1 MDFLADINN
10 AVPEATL
17 AGFGLGGLLLGA
29 IGGDRIAGLLRVLAA
44 AALAVAAGLT
54 FYQFNHPGAVD
65 GISAFASPLAPDG
78 LYRVTMFTLFAKGV
92 TYVLAA
98 LALFMSGGFLKSA
111 QMERYEYPLL
121 VTFASLGAGMMLSA
135 NDLMTLYV
143 GIETLSLSSYV
154 LAAFRR
160 DSLKSAEAGLK
171 YFVLG
176 ALASGL
182 LLYGSSLIYGFTGG
196 TGYSVIAAAPVSV
209 GLVFGLVF
217 VICGLAFKASAAPF
231 HIWTPDVYEGAP
243 APVVAF
249 FSTAPKIAAVA
260 LLAHV
265 LFVAFGTHEESW
277 RQIIAIIAALSML
290 IGAFGALLQKSVK
303 RILAYSS
310 ISNVGF
316 ALIGIA
322 AGVENGAAAVL
333 VYMTLYVI
341 ATLGLFGGV
350 LALRRAGKAIDEVS
364 DLNGLVK
371 QKPGMAMGLLILIF
385 SVAGIPPA
393 AGFWGKLQVFT
404 AGLQADML
412 WLVLVGALSSVVS
425 LGYYLRIVW
434 AMFMKPAGEPLDR
447 TDVSVAATVFLTAI
461 LIFPVLTVTIQMLL
475 DAAVLASGG

>member
-1 MDFLADINN
+1 MDFLADITN
-10 AVPEATL
+10 AAPEAIL
-17 AGFGLGGLLLGA
+17 AGFGLVALLIGA
-29 IGGDRIAGLLRVLAA
+29 IGGDRISGLLRLLSVVALAA
-44 AALAVAAGLT
+44 AAAMAAI
-54 FYQFNHPGAVD
+54 QFGR
-65 GISAFASPLAPDG
+65 GETISAFASDPLAPDG
-78 LYRVTMFTLFAKGV
+78 LYKATMFTLFAKVV
-92 TYVLAA
+92 TYGMAAAA
-98 LALFMSGGFLKSA
+98 LLMSGGALKSS

-121 VTFASLGAGMMLSA
+121 VVFGSLGAGMMLSA

-160 DSLKSAEAGLK
+160 DSVKSAEAGLK

-182 LLYGSSLIYGFTGG
+182 LLYGSSLVYGFTGG
-196 TGYSVIAAAPVSV
+196 TGYLAIAQAPESI
-209 GLVFGLVF
+209 GLTFGLVF

-249 FSTAPKIAAVA
+249 FSTAPKIAAVG

-265 LFVAFGTHEESW
+265 LFTAFGTHAASW
-277 RQIIAIIAALSML
+277 QQIVAIVSALSML
-290 IGAFGALLQKSVK
+290 IGAFGALMQNSIK

-322 AGVENGAAAVL
+322 AGAEAGAASVL

-341 ATLGLFGGV
+341 ATLGMFGGI
-350 LALRRAGKAIDEVS
+350 LALRRGGKAVDQVS

-371 QKPGMAMGLLILIF
+371 SKPGIALGLMVLIF

-404 AGLQADML
+404 AGIEAELL
-412 WLVLVGALSSVVS
+412 WLVLAGALASVVS
-425 LGYYLRIVW
+425 LGYYLRLVW
-434 AMFMKPAGEPLDR
+434 AMFMKPPGEALDK
-447 TDVSVAATVFLTAI
+447 TDASVGLVVALTSLAM
-461 LIFPVLTVTIQMLL
+461 FPVITIFVQMLL
-475 DAAVLASGG
+475 DAAARAAGG

>member
-1 MDFLADINN
+1 M
-10 AVPEATL
+10 
-17 AGFGLGGLLLGA
+17 
-29 IGGDRIAGLLRVLAA
+29 
-44 AALAVAAGLT
+44 LT
-54 FYQFNHPGAVD
+54 FYQFQHPGAVD
-65 GISAFASPLAPDG
+65 GIEAFISPLAPDG
-78 LYRVTMFTLFAKGV
+78 LYRVTPFTLFAKGV

-98 LALFMSGGFLKSA
+98 LALFMSGGFLKTA

-209 GLVFGLVF
+209 GLTFGLVF

-265 LFVAFGTHEESW
+265 MFVTFGNVEHSW
-277 RQIIAIIAALSML
+277 QMIIAIISALSML
-290 IGAFGALLQKSVK
+290 IGAFGDRPHLD
-303 RILAYSS
+303 
-310 ISNVGF
+310 GF
-316 ALIGIA
+316 VPTLGRDGQG
-322 AGVENGAAAVL
+322 GVENAL
-333 VYMTLYVI
+333 
-341 ATLGLFGGV
+341 ATLPLGFGAQFGLGEDRHGH
-350 LALRRAGKAIDEVS
+350 
-364 DLNGLVK
+364 DLTRSRVR
-371 QKPGMAMGLLILIF
+371 PGGLL
-385 SVAGIPPA
+385 VA
-393 AGFWGKLQVFT
+393 W
-404 AGLQADML
+404 
-412 WLVLVGALSSVVS
+412 WL
-425 LGYYLRIVW
+425 R
-434 AMFMKPAGEPLDR
+434 
-447 TDVSVAATVFLTAI
+447 
-461 LIFPVLTVTIQMLL
+461 
-475 DAAVLASGG
+475 

>member
-17 AGFGLGGLLLGA
+17 AGFALFGVLLGA
-29 IGGDRIAGLLRVLAA
+29 AAGDRISGLLRLLSAIALLAA
-44 AALAVAAGLT
+44 AALT
-54 FYQFNHPGAVD
+54 FYQFQHPGAAD
-65 GISAFASPLAPDG
+65 GISAFASPMAPDG

-98 LALFMSGGFLKSA
+98 LALFMSGGFLKTA

-121 VTFASLGAGMMLSA
+121 VTLASLGAGMMLSS

-209 GLVFGLVF
+209 GLIFGLVF

-249 FSTAPKIAAVA
+249 FSTAPKIAAVG

-265 LFVAFGTHEESW
+265 LYVAFGPHISSW
-277 RQIIAIIAALSML
+277 QQILAIIAAASML
-290 IGAFGALLQKSVK
+290 VGAFGALLQNSIK

-316 ALIGIA
+316 AVIGIA
-322 AGVENGAAAVL
+322 AGAEKGAASVL

-341 ATLGLFGGV
+341 ATLGMFGGV
-350 LALRRAGKAIDEVS
+350 LALRRAGKAIDNVS
-364 DLNGLVK
+364 DLDGLVK
-371 QKPGMAMGLLILIF
+371 QKPGMALGLLVLIF

-393 AGFWGKLQVFT
+393 AGFWGKLSVFQ
-404 AGLQADML
+404 AGLSADLL
-412 WLVLVGALSSVVS
+412 WLVLVGALASVIS
-425 LGYYLRIVW
+425 LGYYLRLVW
-434 AMFMKPAGEPLDR
+434 AMFIKPPGDALDK
-447 TDVSVAATVFLTAI
+447 TDASVGIVVFVTSI
-461 LIFPVLTVTIQMLL
+461 LMFPVLTITIQMLL
-475 DAAVLASGG
+475 DTAARASGG

>member
-10 AVPEATL
+10 AAPEVIL
-17 AGFGLGGLLLGA
+17 AAFGLVGLLIGA
-29 IGGDRIAGLLRVLAA
+29 IGGDRISGLLRLLSVVALAA
-44 AALAVAAGLT
+44 AAVVAAI
-54 FYQFNHPGAVD
+54 QFGRGEP
-65 GISAFASPLAPDG
+65 ISAFASEPLAPEG
-78 LYRVTMFTLFAKGV
+78 LYKVTLFTLFAKTV
-92 TYVLAA
+92 TYALAA
-98 LALFMSGGFLKSA
+98 LALLMSGGFLKTA

-121 VTFASLGAGMMLSA
+121 IVFGSLGAGMMLSA

-160 DSLKSAEAGLK
+160 DSVKSAEAGLK

-182 LLYGSSLIYGFTGG
+182 LLYGSSLVYGFTGG
-196 TGYSVIAAAPVSV
+196 TGYAAIAAAPTSI
-209 GLVFGLVF
+209 GLTFGLVF
-217 VICGLAFKASAAPF
+217 LICGLAFKASAAPF

-249 FSTAPKIAAVA
+249 FSTAPKIAAVGV
-260 LLAHV
+260 LAHV
-265 LFVAFGTHEESW
+265 LFTAFGPHSGSW
-277 RQIIAIIAALSML
+277 QQILAIISALSML
-290 IGAFGALLQKSVK
+290 IGAFGALMQNSIK

-316 ALIGIA
+316 ALIAVA
-322 AGVENGAAAVL
+322 AGAEKGAAAVL
-333 VYMTLYVI
+333 VYMALYVV

-350 LALRRAGKAIDEVS
+350 LALRRGGKTIDQVS

-371 QKPGMAMGLLILIF
+371 SKPGIALGLMVLIF

-404 AGLQADML
+404 AGISTDLL

-425 LGYYLRIVW
+425 LGYYLRLVW
-434 AMFMKPAGEPLDR
+434 AMFMKPAGEPLDK
-447 TDVSVAATVFLTAI
+447 TDMSVGLVVAI
-461 LIFPVLTVTIQMLL
+461 TSLAMFPVLTIVIQILL
-475 DAAVLASGG
+475 DLATRAAVG

>member
-1 MDFLADINN
+1 MDFLSDITT
-10 AVPEATL
+10 ALPETILVA
-17 AGFGLGGLLLGA
+17 FGLVALLLGA
-29 IGGDRIAGLLRVLAA
+29 IGGDRISGLLRVLSAIALTAA
-44 AALAVAAGLT
+44 AVAAVV
-54 FYQFNHPGAVD
+54 QFGRGESVT
-65 GISAFASPLAPDG
+65 AFASAMAPDG
-78 LYRVTMFTLFAKGV
+78 LYKATPFTLFAKGV

-98 LALFMSGGFLKSA
+98 FALFMSGGALKVS

-121 VTFASLGAGMMLSA
+121 LTFGSFGAGMMLSA

-182 LLYGSSLIYGFTGG
+182 LLYGSALVYGFSGG
-196 TGYSVIAAAPVSV
+196 TSYAVIAAAPTSI

-217 VICGLAFKASAAPF
+217 LICGLSFKASAAPF

-249 FSTAPKIAAVA
+249 FSTAPKIAAVGV
-260 LLAHV
+260 LAHV
-265 LFVAFGTHEESW
+265 MFTAFGPHIASW
-277 RQIIAIIAALSML
+277 KQIIAIIAALSML
-290 IGAFGALLQKSVK
+290 IGAFGALMQNSIK

-316 ALIGIA
+316 ALIAIA
-322 AGVENGAAAVL
+322 AGAENGAAAVL

-341 ATLGLFGGV
+341 ATLGMFGGV
-350 LALRRAGKAIDEVS
+350 LSLRRGGKAIDQVS

-371 QKPGMAMGLLILIF
+371 SKPGIALGLLILIF

-404 AGLQADML
+404 AGIEGGML
-412 WLVLVGALSSVVS
+412 WLVLVGALASVVS
-425 LGYYLRIVW
+425 LGYYLRLVW
-434 AMFMKPAGEPLDR
+434 AMFVKPAGEPLDK
-447 TDVSVAATVFLTAI
+447 TDMSVAATVGITTI
-461 LIFPVLTVTIQMLL
+461 LIFPVLTITIQFLL
-475 DAAVLASGG
+475 DAAARAVGG

>member
-10 AVPEATL
+10 AVPEAAL
-17 AGFGLGGLLLGA
+17 AGFGLMGLLLGA
-29 IGGDRIAGLLRVLAA
+29 IGGDRIAGLLRLLSAI
-44 AALAVAAGLT
+44 ALAVAAALT
-54 FYQFNHPGAVD
+54 FYQFQHPGAVD
-65 GISAFASPLAPDG
+65 GIEAFISPLAPDG
-78 LYRVTMFTLFAKGV
+78 LYRVTPFTLFAKGV

-98 LALFMSGGFLKSA
+98 LALFMSGGFLKTA

-196 TGYSVIAAAPVSV
+196 TGYSVIAAAPVSI
-209 GLVFGLVF
+209 GLTFGLVF

-249 FSTAPKIAAVA
+249 FSTAPKIAATA

-265 LFVAFGTHEESW
+265 MFVTFGNVEHSW
-277 RQIIAIIAALSML
+277 QQIIAIISALSML
-290 IGAFGALLQKSVK
+290 IGAFGALLQNSIK

-322 AGVENGAAAVL
+322 AGAEKGAASVL

-341 ATLGLFGGV
+341 ATLGMFGGI
-350 LALRRAGKAIDEVS
+350 LALRRGGKAVDQVS

-371 QKPGMAMGLLILIF
+371 HKPGMAIGLLILIF

-404 AGLQADML
+404 AGIQADML
-412 WLVLVGALSSVVS
+412 WLVLIGAVSSVVS
-425 LGYYLRIVW
+425 LGYYLRLVW
-434 AMFMKPAGEPLDR
+434 AMFMKPPGDALDR
-447 TDVSVAATVFLTAI
+447 TDVSVGATVFLTSIA
-461 LIFPVLTVTIQMLL
+461 IFPVLTVLIQMLL
-475 DAAVLASGG
+475 DAAARAAGG

>member
-1 MDFLADINN
+1 MNFLADITTTL
-10 AVPEATL
+10 PETILVA
-17 AGFGLGGLLLGA
+17 FGLAGLLLGA
-29 IGGDRIAGLLRVLAA
+29 IGGDRISGLLRVLAA
-44 AALAVAAGLT
+44 AALTAAAVAA
-54 FYQFNHPGAVD
+54 FVQFGRGESLP
-65 GISAFASPLAPDG
+65 AFASVVAPDG
-78 LYRVTMFTLFAKGV
+78 LYKATPFTIFAKGV

-98 LALFMSGGFLKSA
+98 FALFMSGGALKSS

-121 VTFASLGAGMMLSA
+121 ITFGSFGAGMMLSA

-182 LLYGSSLIYGFTGG
+182 LLYGSALVYGFSGG
-196 TGYSVIAAAPVSV
+196 TSYAAISAAPTSV

-217 VICGLAFKASAAPF
+217 LICGLSFKASAAPF

-249 FSTAPKIAAVA
+249 FSTAPKIAAVGV
-260 LLAHV
+260 LAHV
-265 LFVAFGTHEESW
+265 MFTAFGTHEASW
-277 RQIIAIIAALSML
+277 KMIIAIISALSML
-290 IGAFGALLQKSVK
+290 VGAFGALMQNSIK

-316 ALIGIA
+316 ALIAIA
-322 AGVENGAAAVL
+322 AGAETGAAAVL

-341 ATLGLFGGV
+341 ATLGMFGGV
-350 LALRRAGKAIDEVS
+350 LALRRAGKPIDQVS

-371 QKPGMAMGLLILIF
+371 SKPGMALGLLILIF

-404 AGLQADML
+404 AGIEGGML
-412 WLVLVGALSSVVS
+412 WLVLVGALASVIS
-425 LGYYLRIVW
+425 LGYYLRLVW
-434 AMFMKPAGEPLDR
+434 AMFVKPAGEPLDK
-447 TDVSVAATVFLTAI
+447 TDMSVAATVAI
-461 LIFPVLTVTIQMLL
+461 TTLLVFPVLTITIQVLL
-475 DAAVLASGG
+475 DAAARAVGG

>member
-10 AVPEATL
+10 AAPEAIL
-17 AGFGLGGLLLGA
+17 AGFGLVGLLIGA
-29 IGGDRIAGLLRVLAA
+29 IGGDRISGLLRLLAVLALAA
-44 AALAVAAGLT
+44 ASVAAAM
-54 FYQFNHPGAVD
+54 QFGRGEA
-65 GISAFASPLAPDG
+65 ISAFASTPLAPDG
-78 LYRVTMFTLFAKGV
+78 LYRATLFGMFAKTV
-92 TYVLAA
+92 TYALAA
-98 LALFMSGGFLKSA
+98 FALAMSGGFLKSA

-121 VTFASLGAGMMLSA
+121 IVFASFGAGMMLSA

-160 DSLKSAEAGLK
+160 DSEKSAEAGLK

-182 LLYGSSLIYGFTGG
+182 LLYGSSLVYGFTGG
-196 TGYSVIAAAPVSV
+196 TGYSVIAAAPESI
-209 GLVFGLVF
+209 GLTFGLVF
-217 VICGLAFKASAAPF
+217 LICGLAFKASAAPF

-265 LFVAFGTHEESW
+265 MFVAFGTHVDSW
-277 RQIIAIIAALSML
+277 RQILAIISALSML
-290 IGAFGALLQKSVK
+290 IGAFGALMQNSIK

-316 ALIGIA
+316 ALIGVA
-322 AGVENGAAAVL
+322 AGGEQGAAAVL

-341 ATLGLFGGV
+341 ATLGMFGGI
-350 LALRRAGKAIDEVS
+350 LALRRNGKAVDQVS

-371 QKPGMAMGLLILIF
+371 SKPGMALGLMILIF

-393 AGFWGKLQVFT
+393 AGFWGKLQVFA
-404 AGLQADML
+404 AGIEADML
-412 WLVLVGALSSVVS
+412 WLVLAGALASVVS
-425 LGYYLRIVW
+425 LGYYLRLVW
-434 AMFMKPAGEPLDR
+434 AMFMKPAGDTLDR
-447 TDVSVAATVFLTAI
+447 TDVSVGAVVALTSLAM
-461 LIFPVLTVTIQMLL
+461 FPVLTVFIQMLL
-475 DAAVLASGG
+475 DTAARAAGG

>member
-1 MDFLADINN
+1 MNFLADITTTL
-10 AVPEATL
+10 PETILVA
-17 AGFGLGGLLLGA
+17 FGLAGLLLGA
-29 IGGDRIAGLLRVLAA
+29 IGGDRISGLLRVLAA
-44 AALAVAAGLT
+44 AALTAAAVAA
-54 FYQFNHPGAVD
+54 FVQFGRGESLP
-65 GISAFASPLAPDG
+65 AFASVVAPDG
-78 LYRVTMFTLFAKGV
+78 LYKATPFTIFAKGV

-98 LALFMSGGFLKSA
+98 FALFMSGGALKSS

-121 VTFASLGAGMMLSA
+121 ITFGSFGAGMMLSA

-182 LLYGSSLIYGFTGG
+182 LLYGSALVYGFSGG
-196 TGYSVIAAAPVSV
+196 TSFAAIAAAPTSV

-217 VICGLAFKASAAPF
+217 LICGLSFKASAAPF

-249 FSTAPKIAAVA
+249 FSTAPKIAAVGV
-260 LLAHV
+260 LAHV
-265 LFVAFGTHEESW
+265 MFTAFGTHEASW
-277 RQIIAIIAALSML
+277 KMIIAIISALSML
-290 IGAFGALLQKSVK
+290 IGAFGALMQNSIK

-316 ALIGIA
+316 ALIAIA
-322 AGVENGAAAVL
+322 AGAETGAAAVL

-341 ATLGLFGGV
+341 ATLGMFGGV
-350 LALRRAGKAIDEVS
+350 LALRRAGKPIDQVS

-371 QKPGMAMGLLILIF
+371 SKPGMALGLLILIF

-404 AGLQADML
+404 AGIEGGML
-412 WLVLVGALSSVVS
+412 WLVLVGALASVIS
-425 LGYYLRIVW
+425 LGYYLRLVW
-434 AMFMKPAGEPLDR
+434 AIFVKPAGEPLDK
-447 TDVSVAATVFLTAI
+447 TDMSVAATVAI
-461 LIFPVLTVTIQMLL
+461 TTLLVFPVLTITIQFLL
-475 DAAVLASGG
+475 DAAARAVGG

>member
-1 MDFLADINN
+1 MNFLADINN
-10 AVPEATL
+10 ALPEAIL
-17 AGFGLGGLLLGA
+17 VAFGLVGLLVGA
-29 IGGDRIAGLLRVLAA
+29 IGGDRISGLLRLVAAIALAA
-44 AALAVAAGLT
+44 ASATAFV
-54 FYQFNHPGAVD
+54 QFGR
-65 GISAFASPLAPDG
+65 GETISAFASAELAPEG
-78 LYRVTMFTLFAKGV
+78 LYRVTLFTLFAKGV
-92 TYVLAA
+92 TYAMAA
-98 LALFMSGGFLKSA
+98 FALFMSAGFLKSA
-111 QMERYEYPLL
+111 QMERYEYSLL
-121 VTFASLGAGMMLSA
+121 IVFGSLGAGMMLSA

-160 DSLKSAEAGLK
+160 DSIKSAEAGLK

-182 LLYGSSLIYGFTGG
+182 LLYGSALIYGFSGG
-196 TGYSVIAAAPVSV
+196 TGYAAIAAAPTSV
-209 GLVFGLVF
+209 GLLFGLVF

-243 APVVAF
+243 SPVVAF
-249 FSTAPKIAAVA
+249 FSTAPKIAAVT

-265 LFVAFGTHEESW
+265 MFVAFGPHIASW
-277 RQIIAIIAALSML
+277 QLIIAIIAALSML
-290 IGAFGALLQKSVK
+290 IGAFGALMQNSIK

-322 AGVENGAAAVL
+322 AGAEAGAAAVL

-341 ATLGLFGGV
+341 ATLGMFGGV
-350 LALRRAGKAIDEVS
+350 LALRRGGKSIDAVS

-371 QKPGMAMGLLILIF
+371 SKPGMALGLLILIF

-404 AGLQADML
+404 AGIEADML
-412 WLVLVGALSSVVS
+412 WLVLVGALASVVS
-425 LGYYLRIVW
+425 LGYYLRLVW

-447 TDVSVAATVFLTAI
+447 TDVSVAATVAI
-461 LIFPVLTVTIQMLL
+461 SALIVFPILTVAIQMLL
-475 DAAVLASGG
+475 SATALAAGG